1 MPRRAASRAE
11 LAAVVRHSLTRQQY
25 DLALRGDKASQR
37 FPQSGRRFAAG
48 ETPKLLN
55 YRLFCQNL
63 WCGLGWSRH
72 GALLGARWGREPDW
86 IAMISLGIM
95 RLQICH

>member
-25 DLALRGDKASQR
+25 DLPRREDKASQR

-55 YRLFCQNL
+55 YRLFFSRNFRF
-63 WCGLGWSRH
+63 LGRPHH
-72 GALLGARWGREPDW
+72 GALLGARWGRKSDW
-86 IAMISLGIM
+86 VAMISLGVM